1 MERERCVSVG
11 IVKAERLHVFFHS
24 VYHLNGK
31 PFVGEHTFS
40 VENAGALF
48 TPAQEG
54 ASFTLK
60 DVVIGIGFHWER
72 KEEQTFCGSL
82 QLMEEDGMLRAVNVV
97 PVETY
102 LTSVISSEMSANA
115 SLELLK
121 AHAVISR
128 SWLLVM
134 MDNRHRTTDNRQRT
148 TDNRQQTTDNG
159 QQTTDNGQ
167 RTTAAFHEQ
176 LGENTLIRWYDSEAH
191 TGFDVCAD
199 DHCQRYQGITRQSNP
214 HVVEAIEATRGQV
227 LTYEGKICDARFSKC
242 CGGMTEVFE
251 TCWENIRHPYLVVKP
266 DPYCNTNDR
275 RILSQVLNNYDQETA
290 DFYRWTVQYT
300 TDEISELIRRK
311 SGIDFGRILDLQ
323 PLERGA
329 SGRIITL
336 KVVGE
341 NRTLIVGK
349 ELEIR
354 KWLSESHLYSSAF
367 EVEKT
372 STGFILRGKG
382 WGHGVGL
389 CQIGAAV
396 MGDQGIPYTDILQFY
411 YPGAQLT
418 PLW

>member
-1 MERERCVSVG
+1 MGQERDVKVG
-11 IVKAERLHVFFHS
+11 ILKAREVRVVFHS
-24 VYHLNGK
+24 AYLLDGK
-31 PFVGEHTFS
+31 PFVGEHC
-40 VENAGALF
+40 F
-48 TPAQEG
+48 TPSAEERLFVPAEQG

-72 KEEQTFCGSL
+72 KEEQTFCGAL
-82 QLMEEDGMLRAVNVV
+82 LLKMEEGQVRAINVV

-128 SWLLVM
+128 SWLMVM
-134 MDNRHRTTDNRQRT
+134 MEGRRKKEEGRCQLP
-148 TDNRQQTTDNG
+148 
-159 QQTTDNGQ
+159 
-167 RTTAAFHEQ
+167 TASYHEQ
-176 LGENTLIRWYDSEAH
+176 LSENSIIRWYDSEAH

-214 HVVEAIEATRGQV
+214 QVVEAIEATRGLV

-251 TCWENIRHPYLVVKP
+251 SCWENIRHPYLVAKE
-266 DPYCNTNDR
+266 DPYCNTKDK
-275 RILSQVLNNYDQETA
+275 RILSQVLNNYDQETV
-290 DFYRWTVQYT
+290 DFYRWDVHYT
-300 TDEISELIRRK
+300 TDELSELVGRK
-311 SGIDFGRILDLQ
+311 SGIDFGRILDLVPQ
-323 PLERGA
+323 ERGA
-329 SGRIITL
+329 SGRIISL

-341 NRTLIVGK
+341 KRTLTVGK

-372 STGFILRGKG
+372 ADGFILHGKG

-396 MGDQGIPYTDILQFY
+396 MGDQGIPYDEILTFY
-411 YPGAQLT
+411 YPHAELT
-418 PLW
+418 KKW

>member
-1 MERERCVSVG
+1 M
-11 IVKAERLHVFFHS
+11 
-24 VYHLNGK
+24 
-31 PFVGEHTFS
+31 
-40 VENAGALF
+40 
-48 TPAQEG
+48 
-54 ASFTLK
+54 
-60 DVVIGIGFHWER
+60 
-72 KEEQTFCGSL
+72 
-82 QLMEEDGMLRAVNVV
+82 
-97 PVETY
+97 
-102 LTSVISSEMSANA
+102 
-115 SLELLK
+115 
-121 AHAVISR
+121 
-128 SWLLVM
+128 
-134 MDNRHRTTDNRQRT
+134 
-148 TDNRQQTTDNG
+148 
-159 QQTTDNGQ
+159 
-167 RTTAAFHEQ
+167 
-176 LGENTLIRWYDSEAH
+176 
-191 TGFDVCAD
+191 
-199 DHCQRYQGITRQSNP
+199 
-214 HVVEAIEATRGQV
+214 VEAIEATRGQV

-411 YPGAQLT
+411 YSGAQLT